1 MPGDVKEL
9 KNSIDD
15 KLKYID
21 LDLSNIPTNLNQE
34 KKINYKILK
43 EFDDA
48 TYKVYKYISVDEI
61 EIFICKA
68 PRLASLKEKYKSA
81 THISKYFEDKKQSE
95 LLEALSNTNIE
106 EIQEIEQEQKILN
119 EKMPYS
125 IKYKNGYK
133 WQIYYSENDNKYFM
147 LVPLSEKDNAALFYL
162 IKEKISC
169 LKNNIDKKIYVPI
182 CHEEYS
188 EELLNKKQIADI
200 ENYLWFFTKKWP
212 AVYEVYDKENN
223 LEIQIVGKTNIY
235 RGVESDYKL
244 ILNNKS
250 EADEK
255 YKLMK
260 ALFIIGSDLKYLY
273 KFESNIDDDG
283 LLKFSFDE
291 QEIEFKDME
300 AFIKEQVNKQIDTT
314 KELIEKNKEF
324 EEKINNLKDDCEKKN
339 QEYSSKEKQIV
350 MFLQCKK
357 TFIGRFKYFF
367 KSKKSKKK
375 MNIKRLDD
383 IPKIIEFAENEENEG
398 EFNFEIKDR
407 YTIEDLLTICHILE
421 KKDTIYNNKILEIK
435 SLEEKIKIL
444 DKKIENA
451 DLYIQEIEEHKRSIF
466 EFWKFTN
473 KDVPNALT
481 EAEKL
486 EQEQKNKAK
495 KVFNYQEDLKDFGRK
510 MDALQKK
517 LLSKNE
523 VDALYVMKDYVDII
537 NIFCKKEIEE
547 EDNLYI
553 STVLKQEKL
562 KNEKESKERE
572 VIYFD
577 IFGNIDKKPEEI
589 KKEEDKKERKDKY
602 QILHLGEK
610 TTVKEFKENIS
621 KFKKILEKEY
631 DKITIPYDISLYS
644 ILNQNTM
651 SDWCIANINPD
662 NIIKKEATEKSM
674 DIIKYNLPEG
684 SPLLLYTNCIMYKGN
699 NIEEGIEDNSETL
712 LYLSRFDRELTGKLK
727 RKISFAKNEYEN
739 VIKTIKIYEY
749 RLKPKEEND
758 DK

>member
-81 THISKYFEDKKQSE
+81 THISKYFEDKKRSE

-106 EIQEIEQEQKILN
+106 EIQEIEEEQKILN

-260 ALFIIGSDLKYLY
+260 ALFIIESDLKYLY

-300 AFIKEQVNKQIDTT
+300 AFIKEQVNEQIDTT

-510 MDALQKK
+510 MDALQRK

-610 TTVKEFKENIS
+610 TTVKDFKENIS

>member
-106 EIQEIEQEQKILN
+106 EIQEIEEEQKILN
-119 EKMPYS
+119 KKMPYS

-260 ALFIIGSDLKYLY
+260 SLFIIGYDLKYLY

-602 QILHLGEK
+602 QILQLGEK
-610 TTVKEFKENIS
+610 TTVKDFKENIS